1 MYKLE
6 FYVPQDYCEDV
17 KNAVFVAGAGIQG
30 NYCQCCWQTLGD
42 GQFMPMQGSNP
53 FIGKVGIPEKV
64 HEMKVE
70 MICDDK
76 FIRNAVTALKK
87 AHPYEEPAYSVFKL
101 SEIDKII

>member
-1 MYKLE
+1 
-6 FYVPQDYCEDV
+6 
-17 KNAVFVAGAGIQG
+17 
-30 NYCQCCWQTLGD
+30 
-42 GQFMPMQGSNP
+42 MPMQGSNP

-76 FIRNAVTALKK
+76 FIRNAVAALKK